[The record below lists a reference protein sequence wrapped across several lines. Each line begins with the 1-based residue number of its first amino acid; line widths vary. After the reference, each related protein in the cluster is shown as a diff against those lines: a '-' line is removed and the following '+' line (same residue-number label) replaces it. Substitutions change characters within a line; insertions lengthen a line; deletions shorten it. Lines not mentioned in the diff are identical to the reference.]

1 MAGAWP
7 ETSRDLHCRRRGPG
21 TGPLHEAGFEVS
33 RHDDTYAFAQRENR
47 LTIHLNQGDGGGFGP
62 GAVYLHVDDADAV
75 ARAWRSAGL
84 EVEGPEIQDYGKSEG
99 SHIDPDGNLIRFG
112 SPVQG

>member
-1 MAGAWP
+1 VARALDHY
-7 ETSRDLHCRRRGPG
+7 TKL
-21 TGPLHEAGFEVS
+21 GFEVS